1 MIPMRARLVDR
12 AANVFLPPRPKVNCP
27 AEGFTTTGPGPFVH
41 LHKGLPGPLLVS
53 LYQR

>member
-12 AANVFLPPRPKVNCP
+12 AANDFLPPCPKVNCP
-27 AEGFTTTGPGPFVH
+27 AEGFTTAGPGPFVH
-41 LHKGLPGPLLVS
+41 MHKGLPATFLVS